1 MIINILNKHNLADT
15 LDFERPVISVD
26 RTTPLGNPAQFRGGQ
41 LAAQRDEQC
50 KFYLDYFV
58 YEFTYGQY
66 EVGGRESQEIILG
79 IPRYP
84 FWKAL
89 CNLYFAALHDDI
101 DIACWCAPKRCHA
114 ETIYA
119 AINNTIKS
127 NYGIYNVPISIA
139 LQGHAPSNYN
149 YQSKM
154 YLPPV
159 SHAAL

>member
-1 MIINILNKHNLADT
+1 MIINILNKHNLTNT

-26 RTTPLGNPAQFRGGQ
+26 RTTPLGSPFTKGG
-41 LAAQRDEQC
+41 RDQMC
-50 KFYLDYFV
+50 DDYLDYFV

-66 EVGGRESQEIILG
+66 EVGARQDEEVILG

-114 ETIYA
+114 ETIFW
-119 AINNTIKS
+119 AINNSIRS

-139 LQGHAPSNYN
+139 LQNHVPANYN